1 MTQFAKLYET
11 ERGQIVAIRQPN
23 DDGNPEIR
31 FFFRTNSPALSVCS
45 MAIAFRTV
53 TAACEEDED
62 AAIQKADAA
71 FAALDEEKVKLKVF
85 EQMDMLEEAFGEE
98 ETES

>member
-11 ERGQIVAIRQPN
+11 ERGQIVVIRQPN

-45 MAIAFRTV
+45 MGIAFKAY
-53 TAACEEDED
+53 TAGGDEDED
-62 AAIQKADAA
+62 AAIQRADAA

-85 EQMDMLEEAFGEE
+85 EQMDMLEEAFADG
-98 ETES
+98 